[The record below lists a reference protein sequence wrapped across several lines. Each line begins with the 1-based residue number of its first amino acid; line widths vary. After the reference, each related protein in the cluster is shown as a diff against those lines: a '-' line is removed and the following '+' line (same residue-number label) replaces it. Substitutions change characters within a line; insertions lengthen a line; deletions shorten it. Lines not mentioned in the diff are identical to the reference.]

1 MCDSERVK
9 GGSVGGGGV
18 VGGHGSASEH
28 RWRQIT
34 DARKE
39 LVMSPRIS
47 PRSLFL
53 AGLAVLAFAIPA
65 AASAAQHG
73 GALVFSQTR
82 TVEGV
87 EEGGLFAVH
96 DGRQNQLT
104 ENPADSE
111 PSFSPDGRTIAFARE
126 GDVYTVRPD
135 GSGERRLTNG
145 SAIDSR
151 PQVSPNGQIVLFE
164 RRSAEGRPANLYTVR
179 VGGGPAT
186 DLTPG
191 PEEASEAR
199 FAPDGK
205 TIVFVRTTIA
215 GGSRVDA
222 DLYSIRPGGSG
233 LTRLTTTGRVDEFDP
248 RYFAGGIVFSRGN
261 QSAGPAGYA
270 DVYTMKANG
279 TRVKPLVQG
288 VGSAYVEDVS
298 PQGHTLIFR
307 RDRGLWV
314 KKIGPGKAKKV
325 AELPDG
331 SQTNSVF
338 SSDGRSVATLIEIRE
353 GQRLMAINLANGR
366 KSDLAE
372 AYGDEGEE
380 AFGPV
385 IDWQPVR

>member
-1 MCDSERVK
+1 
-9 GGSVGGGGV
+9 
-18 VGGHGSASEH
+18 
-28 RWRQIT
+28 
-34 DARKE
+34 
-39 LVMSPRIS
+39 MSPRIS
-47 PRSLFL
+47 FRSLFL
-53 AGLAVLAFAIPA
+53 AALALVAFAVPA

-73 GALVFSQTR
+73 TAVVFSQAR

-87 EEGGLFAVH
+87 EEGGLFAVKAGH
-96 DGRQNQLT
+96 QNQLT
-104 ENPADSE
+104 ENPADTE

-126 GDVYTVRPD
+126 GHIYTVRPD

-145 SAIDSR
+145 SALDSR
-151 PQVSPNGQIVLFE
+151 PQISPNGRIVMFE
-164 RRSAEGRPANLYTVR
+164 RRTAAGQPANLYTVR

-191 PEEASEAR
+191 PEAATEAR
-199 FAPDGK
+199 FAPDGR
-205 TIVFVRTTIA
+205 TIVFVRTTPAA
-215 GGSRVDA
+215 GSHDNA
-222 DLYSIRPGGSG
+222 DLYSIRPSGAG

-270 DVYTMKANG
+270 DIYTMRKNG
-279 TRVKPLVQG
+279 TRVKPLVRG

-307 RDRGLWV
+307 RDRGLWA

-338 SSDGRSVATLIEIRE
+338 SSDGEFVATLIETRE
-353 GQRLMAINLANGR
+353 VQQLMAINLANGR
-366 KSDLAE
+366 KTELAD
-372 AYGDEGEE
+372 AFGGEGEE

>member
-1 MCDSERVK
+1 MSLR
-9 GGSVGGGGV
+9 
-18 VGGHGSASEH
+18 
-28 RWRQIT
+28 T
-34 DARKE
+34 
-39 LVMSPRIS
+39 LSPRTI
-47 PRSLFL
+47 F
-53 AGLAVLAFAIPA
+53 LAVLALLALAVPA
-65 AASAAQHG
+65 SASAARHG
-73 GALVFSQTR
+73 SAVVFSQAR

-87 EEGGLFAVH
+87 EEGGLFAVRN
-96 DGRQNQLT
+96 GSENQLT
-104 ENPADSE
+104 EDPADTE
-111 PSFSPDGRTIAFARE
+111 PSFSPDGRTIAFARD
-126 GDVYTVRPD
+126 GHIYTVRPD

-145 SAIDSR
+145 QVLDSR
-151 PQVSPNGQIVLFE
+151 PQISPNGHIVMFE
-164 RRSAEGRPANLYTVR
+164 RRSAEGQPADLYTVAI
-179 VGGGPAT
+179 GGGPAKA
-186 DLTPG
+186 LAPG

-205 TIVFVRTTIA
+205 TIVFVRATPA
-215 GGSRVDA
+215 GGNRLNA
-222 DLYSIRPGGSG
+222 DLYSIRPSG
-233 LTRLTTTGRVDEFDP
+233 AGLVRLTTTGRVDEFDP

-261 QSAGPAGYA
+261 QSESAAGYA
-270 DVYTMKANG
+270 DIFTMKRDG
-279 TRVKPLVQG
+279 RRIKPLVEG

-338 SSDGRSVATLIEIRE
+338 SSDGKSVATLIETRGE
-353 GQRLMAINLANGR
+353 QQLMAINLANGR

-372 AYGDEGEE
+372 AYGGEEGEGT

>member
-1 MCDSERVK
+1 
-9 GGSVGGGGV
+9 
-18 VGGHGSASEH
+18 
-28 RWRQIT
+28 
-34 DARKE
+34 
-39 LVMSPRIS
+39 MSPRITSLRIS
-47 PRSLFL
+47 PRTIFF
-53 AGLAVLAFAIPA
+53 AVLALLVLAAVPA
-65 AASAAQHG
+65 AASAAQRG
-73 GALVFSQTR
+73 SAVVFSQSWT
-82 TVEGV
+82 TEGV
-87 EEGGLFAVH
+87 EEGGLFAVK
-96 DGRQNQLT
+96 GGQQNQLT
-104 ENPADSE
+104 ENAADTE

-126 GDVYTVRPD
+126 GHIYTVRPD

-145 SAIDSR
+145 AVLDSR
-151 PQVSPNGQIVLFE
+151 PQISPNGQIVVFE
-164 RRSAEGRPANLYTVR
+164 RRSAEGQPANLYSVR

-205 TIVFVRTTIA
+205 TIVFVRTSIA
-215 GGSRVDA
+215 GGNRVNA
-222 DLYSIRPGGSG
+222 DLYSIRPSGSG

-261 QSAGPAGYA
+261 QSEGPAGYA
-270 DVYTMKANG
+270 DIYTMKKNG
-279 TRVKPLVQG
+279 TKVKPLVEG

-307 RDRGLWV
+307 RDRGLWA

-338 SSDGRSVATLIEIRE
+338 SSDGKSVATLIETNSE
-353 GQRLMAINLANGR
+353 QQLMAINLATGR
-366 KSDLAE
+366 KSNLAS
-372 AYGDEGEE
+372 AYGEE
-380 AFGPV
+380 EDDKDAFGPV